1 VSEVWWKITE
11 EMTNMKKYLNL
22 IVLSI
27 TLFSFHV
34 QSEETKT
41 TLVCSGQY
49 FNFPQNIRDVD
60 IKSSV
65 IQILKSTVKVGILG
79 FSYSS
84 SELSDY
90 KLISTTDST
99 VTFRYSKDEKKIYLG
114 TLNRYSGEI
123 GLTQIDSSNPNQI
136 EQMFTGKCLPSKKIF

>member
-1 VSEVWWKITE
+1 
-11 EMTNMKKYLNL
+11 MNMKKYL

-27 TLFSFHV
+27 TLFSFNVH
-34 QSEETKT
+34 SEETKT
-41 TLVCSGQY
+41 TLLCSGQY
-49 FNFPQNIRDVD
+49 FNYPQNIRDVD

-84 SELSDY
+84 NELSDY
-90 KLISTTDST
+90 KLISSTDSKII
-99 VTFRYSKDEKKIYLG
+99 FRYSLDEKKIYLG

-123 GLTQIDSSNPNQI
+123 GLTQIDASNPNKL
-136 EQMFTGKCLPSKKIF
+136 EQMFTGKCEKVNERKF